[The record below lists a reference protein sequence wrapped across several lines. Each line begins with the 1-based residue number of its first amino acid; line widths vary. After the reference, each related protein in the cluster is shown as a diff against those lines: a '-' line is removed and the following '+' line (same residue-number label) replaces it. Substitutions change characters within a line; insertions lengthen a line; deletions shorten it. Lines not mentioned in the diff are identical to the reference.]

1 MHMKYIR
8 RFMPLFS
15 FQKSAISRF
24 FILLM
29 SFTIIS
35 ILVVIYVWKDNVEKI
50 VRELSEYYLTDI
62 VRNANSKFEAD
73 LHALCSDLEVIAG
86 DSKIHS
92 LAINSDET
100 DKTVIRNYIYDSF
113 RLIDRNVI
121 GIGIITDN
129 DVLAVG
135 TFFPKDA
142 KHTDWYS
149 EITAAHGKTCL
160 LSRNL
165 STDSSRSPT
174 LSIGTAIMSG
184 NNPAGIVV
192 FDISD
197 SIITRHFGISHMN
210 GLLRTIILNPDNSIV
225 YSSSDTIDKKVL
237 ENIIE
242 TTKKNTANMQLISSV
257 LEGDEYFIITKK
269 FVSLPDCINITFCPS
284 KPLYASYEKM
294 LHMVIIIMLCVIL
307 ITAVLSALA
316 FYSIKNNFLQLR
328 KHIEAI
334 DIDNINSTSSTSS
347 FIPPSNDSELIMVS
361 NCVNQLV
368 SMVSKQLNAISEL
381 EDEKRKAEI
390 QILKAQINPHM
401 LYNTLNII
409 QTLAEYRK
417 DTDIYEISK
426 SLISLLK
433 YSTTDISKPVRLDE
447 EFKYIDSYMTIMQH
461 KYVNNITLKIMAE
474 DCVLHCM
481 TLKMTLQPI
490 VENSLKHGFSDKPGQ
505 IISIKAYK
513 SGDKVIIKI
522 TDNGTGISSDKI
534 SQLKSSGGVTG
545 HLGLNNVDRRL
556 KLSFGNEYGLQL
568 SGIPGIQT
576 TVLIEM
582 PYIINQDS
590 DTEDNTNE

>member
-1 MHMKYIR
+1 MKYIK
-8 RFMPLFS
+8 RFTPLFS

-35 ILVVIYVWKDNVEKI
+35 ILVIIFVWKDNVEKI

-86 DSKIHS
+86 DPKIRS
-92 LAINSDET
+92 FALT
-100 DKTVIRNYIYDSF
+100 DDGNGKFVIRNYIYDSF
-113 RLIDRNVI
+113 RLIDKNVI
-121 GIGIITDN
+121 GIGIITGN

-142 KHTDWYS
+142 KRTDWYS
-149 EITAAHGKTCL
+149 EITAAHGKPCL

-165 STDSSRSPT
+165 STDSSRSPS

-184 NNPAGIVV
+184 SNPSGIVV

-210 GLLRTIILNPDNSIV
+210 GLLRTIILNPDNSII

-237 ENIIE
+237 GNIIE
-242 TTKKNTANMQLISSV
+242 TTQKNTANMQLISSV
-257 LEGDEYFIITKK
+257 LDGDEYFIITKK
-269 FVSLPDCINITFCPS
+269 FVSSPDWINITFCPA

-307 ITAVLSALA
+307 ITAVLSAIA

-334 DIDNINSTSSTSS
+334 NIDNINSTSN

-368 SMVSKQLNAISEL
+368 GMVSKQLNAISEL

-433 YSTTDISKPVRLDE
+433 YSTTDISKPVRLDQ
-447 EFKYIDSYMTIMQH
+447 EFEYINSYMTIMQH

-474 DCVLHCM
+474 ECVLQCM

-505 IISIKAYK
+505 IINIKAYR

-522 TDNGTGISSDKI
+522 TDNGVGISSDKLRL
-534 SQLKSSGGVTG
+534 LKASGGVTE

-568 SGIPGIQT
+568 SGIPGVQT

-582 PYIINQDS
+582 PYIVDQDS